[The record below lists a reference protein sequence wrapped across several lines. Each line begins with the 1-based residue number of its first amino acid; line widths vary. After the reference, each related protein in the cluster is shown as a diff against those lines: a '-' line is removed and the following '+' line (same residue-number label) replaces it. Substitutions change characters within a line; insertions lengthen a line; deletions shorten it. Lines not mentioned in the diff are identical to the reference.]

1 MTMLSNIF
9 KAIVAVALVIFFSMP
24 TSSAKAAY
32 TSNCQCQCN
41 CNCTCTCN
49 GGSSNKASGNT
60 SNQVQPAGEAE
71 KTVMTETKR
80 VTDAHAREDNR
91 KQYSGYKMQL
101 ADALESSAKN
111 SGFTVVTK
119 TWKAT
124 GGDYDVVQQEF
135 SRNNWTLKIQYRY
148 NNGFLDSCHPVW
160 LAHNGTPL
168 NSGNEWDGWAWSSS
182 QTLYELLDMLLSKL

>member
-1 MTMLSNIF
+1 MTMLNNII
-9 KAIVAVALVIFFSMP
+9 KGVVAIALVIFFSVP

-32 TSNCQCQCN
+32 SSCQCSCN
-41 CNCTCTCN
+41 CNCNCNSGTCN
-49 GGSSNKASGNT
+49 NASGNT
-60 SNQVQPAGEAE
+60 NNQQVQAAGEKEKAIMAE
-71 KTVMTETKR
+71 IKR
-80 VTDAHAREDNR
+80 VTEAHAKEDNR
-91 KQYSGYKMQL
+91 KQYSGYMMQL

-124 GGDYDVVQQEF
+124 GGNYDVVQQEF

-168 NSGNEWDGWAWSSS
+168 NSGEEWDGWAWSSS
-182 QTLYELLDMLLSKL
+182 QTLYELLDMLSKL

>member
-9 KAIVAVALVIFFSMP
+9 KGLVAIALVIFFSVP

-32 TSNCQCQCN
+32 SSCQCSCN
-41 CNCTCTCN
+41 CNCNCNSGTC
-49 GGSSNKASGNT
+49 NKASGNA
-60 SNQVQPAGEAE
+60 SNQIQPAGEKE
-71 KTVMTETKR
+71 KAVMAETKR

-124 GGDYDVVQQEF
+124 GGNYDVVQQEF

-168 NSGNEWDGWAWSSS
+168 NSGEEWDGWAWSSS
-182 QTLYELLDMLLSKL
+182 QTIYELLDMLSKL

>member
-1 MTMLSNIF
+1 MTMLNNIF
-9 KAIVAVALVIFFSMP
+9 KGAVAIALVIFFSVP

-32 TSNCQCQCN
+32 SSCQCSCN
-41 CNCTCTCN
+41 CNCNCNSGTC
-49 GGSSNKASGNT
+49 NKASGND
-60 SNQVQPAGEAE
+60 SNQIQPAGEKE
-71 KTVMTETKR
+71 KTVMAETKR
-80 VTDAHAREDNR
+80 VTDAHIREDNR

-124 GGDYDVVQQEF
+124 GGNYDVVQQEF

-168 NSGNEWDGWAWSSS
+168 NSGEEWDGWAWSSS
-182 QTLYELLDMLLSKL
+182 QTIYELLDMLSKQ

>member
-168 NSGNEWDGWAWSSS
+168 NSRNEWDGWAWSSS
-182 QTLYELLDMLLSKL
+182 QTLYELLDMLSKL

>member
-9 KAIVAVALVIFFSMP
+9 KAVVAVALVIFFSVP
-24 TSSAKAAY
+24 TNTKAAY

-41 CNCTCTCN
+41 CNCTYTCN
-49 GGSSNKASGNT
+49 DGSGNKASGNT

-182 QTLYELLDMLLSKL
+182 QTLYELLDMLSKL

>member
-9 KAIVAVALVIFFSMP
+9 KGLVAIALVIFFSMP
-24 TSSAKAAY
+24 TSPAKAAY
-32 TSNCQCQCN
+32 SSCQCSCN
-41 CNCTCTCN
+41 CNCNCNSGTC
-49 GGSSNKASGNT
+49 NKASGND
-60 SNQVQPAGEAE
+60 SNQIQPAGEKE
-71 KTVMTETKR
+71 KTVMAETKR
-80 VTDAHAREDNR
+80 VTDAHIREDNR

-124 GGDYDVVQQEF
+124 GGNYDVVQQEF

-168 NSGNEWDGWAWSSS
+168 NSGEEWDGWAWSSS
-182 QTLYELLDMLLSKL
+182 QTIYELLDMLSKQ

>member
-1 MTMLSNIF
+1 MTMLNNVVKSIA
-9 KAIVAVALVIFFSMP
+9 AIALVIFFSMP

-32 TSNCQCQCN
+32 SSFHQCSCN
-41 CNCTCTCN
+41 CNCNCNCGTC
-49 GGSSNKASGNT
+49 NKASGNT
-60 SNQVQPAGEAE
+60 SNQIQPAGEKE
-71 KTVMTETKR
+71 KAVMAETKR

-168 NSGNEWDGWAWSSS
+168 NSGEEWDGWAWSSS
-182 QTLYELLDMLLSKL
+182 QTLYELLDMLSKL

>member
-9 KAIVAVALVIFFSMP
+9 KAVVAVALVIFFSVP
-24 TSSAKAAY
+24 TNTKAAY

-41 CNCTCTCN
+41 CNCTYTCN
-49 GGSSNKASGNT
+49 DGSGNKASGDT
-60 SNQVQPAGEAE
+60 GSQVQPAGEKE
-71 KTVMTETKR
+71 KSVMAETKR
-80 VTDAHAREDNR
+80 VTDAHIREDNR

-168 NSGNEWDGWAWSSS
+168 NSGEEWDGWAWSSS
-182 QTLYELLDMLLSKL
+182 QTLYELLDMLSKL

>member
-1 MTMLSNIF
+1 MTMLNNII
-9 KAIVAVALVIFFSMP
+9 KGVVAIALVIFFSVP

-32 TSNCQCQCN
+32 SSCQCSCN
-41 CNCTCTCN
+41 CNCNCNNGTC
-49 GGSSNKASGNT
+49 NKASGNT
-60 SNQVQPAGEAE
+60 SNQQVQAAGEKE
-71 KTVMTETKR
+71 KAIMAETKR
-80 VTDAHAREDNR
+80 VTEAHAKEDNR

-124 GGDYDVVQQEF
+124 GGNYDVVQQEF

-168 NSGNEWDGWAWSSS
+168 NSGEEWDGWAWSSS
-182 QTLYELLDMLLSKL
+182 QTLYELLDMLSKL

>member
-1 MTMLSNIF
+1 MTMLNNII
-9 KAIVAVALVIFFSMP
+9 KGVVAIALVIFFSVP

-32 TSNCQCQCN
+32 SSCQCSCN
-41 CNCTCTCN
+41 CNCNCNSGTC
-49 GGSSNKASGNT
+49 NKASGNT
-60 SNQVQPAGEAE
+60 NNQQVQAAGEKE
-71 KTVMTETKR
+71 KAIMAETKR
-80 VTDAHAREDNR
+80 VTDAHAKEDNR

-168 NSGNEWDGWAWSSS
+168 NSGEEWDGWAWSSS
-182 QTLYELLDMLLSKL
+182 QTLYELLDMLSKL

>member
-24 TSSAKAAY
+24 TSAKAAY

-168 NSGNEWDGWAWSSS
+168 NSGEEWDGWAWSSS
-182 QTLYELLDMLLSKL
+182 QTLYELLDMLSKL

>member
-49 GGSSNKASGNT
+49 GGFSNKASGNT

-182 QTLYELLDMLLSKL
+182 QTLYELLDMLSKL

>member
-9 KAIVAVALVIFFSMP
+9 KGLVAIALVIFFSMP
-24 TSSAKAAY
+24 TSPAKAAY
-32 TSNCQCQCN
+32 SSCQCSCN
-41 CNCTCTCN
+41 CNCNCNSGTC
-49 GGSSNKASGNT
+49 NKASGNA
-60 SNQVQPAGEAE
+60 SNQIQPAGEKE
-71 KTVMTETKR
+71 KAVMAETKR

-124 GGDYDVVQQEF
+124 GGNYDVVQQEF

-168 NSGNEWDGWAWSSS
+168 NSGEEWDGWAWSSS
-182 QTLYELLDMLLSKL
+182 QTIYELLDMLSKL